1 MGAAGGEL
9 DALIG
14 QYPAE
19 VNLQRLSRDF
29 GTPHP
34 VMAQNYA
41 CELLN
46 MQPFPAFGGNSSR
59 LLGESWDSTNLYWA
73 RLADEKGYSPVML
86 NRLVP
91 ELTRHMVANIFATDI
106 EDWLALMRA
115 MKETGEEFRQ
125 GKIVLPQVTEAA
137 SSNQEA
143 GVLPEQSPAASA
155 PGGPQINGIQDK
167 QWQSD
172 IYSSIPICSC
182 VSFLGGRLT
191 GAQDDSTNIRVN
203 VDLVQLNVAVTD
215 SKGNYISGLGPE
227 NFAITEDKI
236 PERIAT
242 FEEGNE
248 PARQV
253 FSQRRTRLPAQPVAP
268 GPLGRESKT
277 ATVVNA
283 MPPRKPIPPGVGE
296 DASTLPAQVA
306 GANVFVL
313 FDTSNYMY
321 RGFVFAQDAITDF
334 VRSLESANKVAFY
347 SYSRDLSR
355 NSALTS
361 DRAQVL
367 RGVRSTVAGD
377 DAALYNCLLL
387 TVEDAARYTGR
398 KVVVVFSNGPDNAS
412 LVPPEDVAEL
422 AQSTGTIIYMIST
435 REAQLEPISTAVFER
450 MSKATG
456 GKAYF
461 ARSWSDEKKAFAFI
475 QEDLAH
481 LYSLSYYPQPNPS
494 AGWRAITVKLVGKDL
509 QKYHVR
515 TRAGYRLQQA
525 HAAANNS
532 AELEAERSVG
542 VSKVAKTA
550 QESEARASA
559 PYWL

>member
-1 MGAAGGEL
+1 
-9 DALIG
+9 
-14 QYPAE
+14 
-19 VNLQRLSRDF
+19 
-29 GTPHP
+29 
-34 VMAQNYA
+34 MAKRH
-41 CELLN
+41 LL
-46 MQPFPAFGGNSSR
+46 
-59 LLGESWDSTNLYWA
+59 LLPT
-73 RLADEKGYSPVML
+73 
-86 NRLVP
+86 LVT
-91 ELTRHMVANIFATDI
+91 LFFVGDRF
-106 EDWLALMRA
+106 
-115 MKETGEEFRQ
+115 
-125 GKIVLPQVTEAA
+125 
-137 SSNQEA
+137 
-143 GVLPEQSPAASA
+143 
-155 PGGPQINGIQDK
+155 
-167 QWQSD
+167 
-172 IYSSIPICSC
+172 
-182 VSFLGGRLT
+182 T

-215 SKGNYISGLGPE
+215 SKGNYVSGLGPE

-236 PERIAT
+236 SERLAT

-253 FSQRRTRLPAQPVAP
+253 LQPGANATLGKPAVAAAGAHATAKSNSPVVPAKAVEKSAAAVLGEDVSTIPAQI
-268 GPLGRESKT
+268 T
-277 ATVVNA
+277 
-283 MPPRKPIPPGVGE
+283 
-296 DASTLPAQVA
+296 

-334 VRSLESANKVAFY
+334 VRSLEGANKVAFY

-361 DRAQVL
+361 DRSQVL

-461 ARSWSDEKKAFAFI
+461 ARNWGDEKKAFAFI

-494 AGWRAITVKLVGKDL
+494 PGWRTITVKLVGKDL

-532 AELEAERSVG
+532 AELEPAV
-542 VSKVAKTA
+542 VPK
-550 QESEARASA
+550 
-559 PYWL
+559 